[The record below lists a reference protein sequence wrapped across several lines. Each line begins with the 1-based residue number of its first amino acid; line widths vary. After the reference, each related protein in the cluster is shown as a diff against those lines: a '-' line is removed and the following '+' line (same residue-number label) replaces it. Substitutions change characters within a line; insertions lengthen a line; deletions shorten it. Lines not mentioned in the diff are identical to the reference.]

1 MRSWLIAIAI
11 TTCAMPALAQSA
23 DPDDKRFTFHKVE
36 DGFLRLDGR
45 TGAVSLCTRP
55 EGGWTCRTVPDE
67 RSALEGEIARLAQ
80 DNAALKAA
88 LLDRGQT
95 LPGLPPRPPADVG
108 VDKTLPSDAEV
119 NRMMAFVEKLWRR
132 MLDTITTLQRD
143 YANKS

>member
-11 TTCAMPALAQSA
+11 TICAMPALAQSA
-23 DPDDKRFTFHKVE
+23 DPDDKRFTFHKVD

-55 EGGWTCRTVPDE
+55 EGGWACRTVPDE

-108 VDKTLPSDAEV
+108 GDKTLPSDAEV